1 MKARKENKVYRIS
14 TEQEKQRYLR
24 DGYDIYSDEGEL
36 IEYSPQRKISLG
48 QYEEVRRENESL
60 KKANEARAEENESL
74 KKANE
79 ALAEENES
87 LKKANEALAEEN
99 ESLKEQNEGLR
110 KAEGVPQ
117 KEDAGKAEPKA
128 SGSKAGK

>member
-87 LKKANEALAEEN
+87 LK
-99 ESLKEQNEGLR
+99 EQNEGLR

>member
-60 KKANEARAEENESL
+60 KKANEA
-74 KKANE
+74 
-79 ALAEENES
+79 
-87 LKKANEALAEEN
+87 LAEEN